1 LEDTLAIVTTP
12 LEAPVT
18 TTRILLAD
26 DHPILLSGLSALLDC
41 EPDLTVVGAAK
52 DGIEAVRLAKH
63 LHPDIVL
70 MDMNMPKMDGL
81 TALKAIKEQ
90 LPLTRVI
97 ILTSVDD
104 ETVLFKVIQ
113 AGGSGYV
120 LKKAAED
127 ELLTAIRAVQAGEA
141 FIRPSVAQ
149 MLISEFLTEVA
160 AGEHGETYET
170 LTQREKEVVGLLVRG
185 MTNPQVAKSLVIS
198 VRTVE
203 THRAHI
209 MDKLGFRDRSS
220 LVAYALRRG
229 YLS

>member
-1 LEDTLAIVTTP
+1 VG
-12 LEAPVT
+12 EA
-18 TTRILLAD
+18 RD
-26 DHPILLSGLSALLDC
+26 
-41 EPDLTVVGAAK
+41 GA
-52 DGIEAVRLAKH
+52 EAVRLAKQ
-63 LHPDIVL
+63 LQPDIVL
-70 MDMNMPKMDGL
+70 MDLNMPKMDGL

-90 LPLTRVI
+90 RPLTRVI

-104 ETVLFKVIQ
+104 EAILFKVIQ

-127 ELLTAIRAVQAGEA
+127 ELLAAIRAVQAGHA
-141 FIRPSVAQ
+141 FVRPPVAQ
-149 MLISEFLTEVA
+149 MLITEFLTEVT
-160 AGEHGETYET
+160 AGEHGETYES
-170 LTQREKEVVGLLVRG
+170 LTPREKEVLNLLARG
-185 MTNPQVAKSLVIS
+185 MTNPQVAESLVIS

>member
-1 LEDTLAIVTTP
+1 MGNTPAP

-26 DHPILLSGLSALLDC
+26 DHQILLSGLSALLAF
-41 EPDLTVVGAAK
+41 EADLTVVGEAR
-52 DGIEAVRLAKH
+52 DGAEAVRLAKQ
-63 LHPDIVL
+63 LQPDIVL
-70 MDMNMPKMDGL
+70 MDLNMPKMDGL

-90 LPLTRVI
+90 RPLTRVI

-104 ETVLFKVIQ
+104 EAILFKVIQ

-127 ELLTAIRAVQAGEA
+127 ELLAAIRAVQAGHA
-141 FIRPSVAQ
+141 FVRPPVAQ
-149 MLISEFLTEVA
+149 MLITEFLTEVT
-160 AGEHGETYET
+160 AGEHGETYES
-170 LTQREKEVVGLLVRG
+170 LTPREKEVLNLLARG
-185 MTNPQVAKSLVIS
+185 MTNPQVAESLVIS